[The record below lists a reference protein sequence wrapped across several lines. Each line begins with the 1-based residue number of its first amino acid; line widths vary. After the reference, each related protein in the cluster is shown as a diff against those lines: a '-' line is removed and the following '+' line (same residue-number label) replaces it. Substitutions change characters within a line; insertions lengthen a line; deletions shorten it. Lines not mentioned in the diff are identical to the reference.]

1 MALNDYAIAQAVQ
14 IASLLEAYAPKPGNI
29 SPGKS
34 FKDLKYHHFLFSSA
48 AVFPAF
54 LDLENKKI
62 GEIILEGVKE
72 TQSLIK
78 TNTNLGII
86 LLCAPLASA
95 YQNLRD
101 KKNID
106 QLSEEELLAEL
117 RKELHLKLTGL
128 DKNDAKYTY
137 RAINYSKAGNL
148 DQVEDADLTQEP
160 DINLYQAMKLAEK
173 RDSIAFEYV
182 SDFSII
188 FVYAYP
194 LFKENNKKFKN
205 IEDVIVQSYLEILAE
220 FPDTLI
226 SRKHGFQKAAEI
238 SNQAAV
244 LLKEIE
250 NDKKNRDKKLKEFD
264 KNLRKQKNKIN
275 PGTTADL
282 ITAVIFLSILVSGK
296 KIIRKWAD

>member
-14 IASLLEAYAPKPGNI
+14 IASLLEANAPKPGNI

-34 FKDLKYHHFLFSSA
+34 FEDLKYNHFLFSSA

-54 LDLENKKI
+54 LDLENKTI

-72 TQSLIK
+72 TQSLIN

-86 LLCAPLASA
+86 LLCAPLAAA

-101 KKNID
+101 KKDID
-106 QLSEEELLAEL
+106 LLSEKELLTEL
-117 RKELHLKLTGL
+117 RKELHLKLRGL
-128 DKNDAKYTY
+128 DKKDAKYAY
-137 RAINYSKAGNL
+137 RAINYSNAGNL
-148 DQVEDADLTQEP
+148 DQVEEGDLAQEP

-188 FVYAYP
+188 FVYGYP
-194 LFKENNKKFKN
+194 IFKENNKKFNN
-205 IEDVIVQSYLEILAE
+205 IDDIIVQSYLEILAE

-226 SRKHGFQKAAEI
+226 SRKNGPQKATEV
-238 SNQAAV
+238 SNQAAEI
-244 LLKEIE
+244 LKEIE
-250 NDKKNRDKKLKEFD
+250 KDKKNRDQKLAKFD
-264 KNLRKQKNKIN
+264 KILREQPQKLN

-296 KIIRKWAD
+296 KIIRKWAE